1 MRCARFLVVYL
12 AVNSRA
18 IGRKSR
24 SLRFNCIMLYK
35 KV

>member
-1 MRCARFLVVYL
+1 MRSARFFVIYL

-18 IGRKSR
+18 IGGKSR
-24 SLRFNCIMLYK
+24 SLTFNCIMLYK